1 MSEKK
6 VIIDNI
12 KFNTDINEAQLAK
25 LKKVPRV
32 IVKDLIK
39 GEEKNISFVIE
50 TIVGDLQVESK
61 DKEINRIF
69 TNAYTDEGT
78 VDLLHDIKPVRST
91 GNGRSQGCTR
101 VTKDMKL

>member
-1 MSEKK
+1 MNEKK

-12 KFNTDINEAQLAK
+12 KFNTDITEAQLVK

-39 GEEKNISFVIE
+39 GEEKEISFVIE
-50 TIVGDLQVESK
+50 TIMGDLQVESK
-61 DKEINRIF
+61 DKEITRIF

-78 VDLLHDIKPVRST
+78 VDLLHDIHPVRST
-91 GNGRSQGCTR
+91 GSGRSQGWTR
-101 VTKDMKL
+101 IDKSMKL

>member
-12 KFNTDINEAQLAK
+12 KFSTEISEAQLVK

-32 IVKDLIK
+32 IVKDSIK
-39 GEEKNISFVIE
+39 GEGNDISFVIE

-61 DKEINRIF
+61 DKEITRLF
-69 TNAYTDEGT
+69 TNAYTNEGT
-78 VDLLHDIKPVRST
+78 VDLLQNIQTEAPKR
-91 GNGRSQGCTR
+91 RQGCTR
-101 VTKDMKL
+101 IDSSMKL

>member
-6 VIIDNI
+6 VIIDHI
-12 KFNTDINEAQLAK
+12 KFNTEITEAQLAK

-32 IVKDLIK
+32 IVKDLLK
-39 GEEKNISFVIE
+39 GEDKQVSFVIE

-61 DKEINRIF
+61 DKEITRIF

-101 VTKDMKL
+101 IDKSMKL

>member
-6 VIIDNI
+6 VILDNI
-12 KFNTDINEAQLAK
+12 KFNTEITEAQLAK
-25 LKKVPRV
+25 LKKVPRI
-32 IVKDLIK
+32 IVKDLIR

-69 TNAYTDEGT
+69 TNAHTDEGT
-78 VDLLHDIKPVRST
+78 VDLLQSVNTEAPNR
-91 GNGRSQGCTR
+91 RQGCTR
-101 VTKDMKL
+101 IDKSMKL

>member
-12 KFNTDINEAQLAK
+12 KFNTNITEAQLAK

-32 IVKDLIK
+32 IVKDLLK
-39 GEEKNISFVIE
+39 GEGKDVSFLVE

-61 DKEINRIF
+61 DKEITRIF
-69 TNAYTDEGT
+69 TNAYTDEGV
-78 VDLLHDIKPVRST
+78 VDLLHNLIPSRSANT
-91 GNGRSQGCTR
+91 NRSQGCTR

>member
-12 KFNTDINEAQLAK
+12 KFNTDITEAQLTK
-25 LKKVPRV
+25 LKKVPRI

-91 GNGRSQGCTR
+91 GKSRSQGCTR
-101 VTKDMKL
+101 IDKSMKL

>member
-6 VIIDNI
+6 VILDNI
-12 KFNTDINEAQLAK
+12 KFNTEISEAQLAK

-39 GEEKNISFVIE
+39 GEEKDISFVIE
-50 TIVGDLQVESK
+50 TIVGDLQAESK

-101 VTKDMKL
+101 VTKNMKL

>member
-12 KFNTDINEAQLAK
+12 KFNTEISEAQLAK

-32 IVKDLIK
+32 IVKDSIK
-39 GEEKNISFVIE
+39 GEENDISFVIE

-61 DKEINRIF
+61 DKEITRLF
-69 TNAYTDEGT
+69 TNAYTNEGT
-78 VDLLHDIKPVRST
+78 VDLLQNIHTEAPKR
-91 GNGRSQGCTR
+91 RQGCTR
-101 VTKDMKL
+101 IDSSMKL

>member
-12 KFNTDINEAQLAK
+12 KFNTNITEAQLAK

-32 IVKDLIK
+32 IVKDSIK
-39 GEEKNISFVIE
+39 GEEKEISFVIE

-61 DKEINRIF
+61 DKEITRIF
-69 TNAYTDEGT
+69 ANAYTDEGT
-78 VDLLHDIKPVRST
+78 VDLLQSIKTEAPKR
-91 GNGRSQGCTR
+91 RQGCTR
-101 VTKDMKL
+101 IDKSMKL

>member
-6 VIIDNI
+6 VILDNI
-12 KFNTDINEAQLAK
+12 KFNTEISEAQLAK

-39 GEEKNISFVIE
+39 GEEKDDSFMIE

-61 DKEINRIF
+61 DKEIVRIF

-91 GNGRSQGCTR
+91 SNGRSQGCTR
-101 VTKDMKL
+101 IDKSMKL

>member
-6 VIIDNI
+6 VILDNI
-12 KFNTDINEAQLAK
+12 KFNTDITEAQLAK

-39 GEEKNISFVIE
+39 GEEKDISFVIE

-61 DKEINRIF
+61 DKEITRIF
-69 TNAYTDEGT
+69 INAYTDEGT
-78 VDLLHDIKPVRST
+78 VDLLHDIQPVRSA
-91 GNGRSQGCTR
+91 GNGRSQGCTHID
-101 VTKDMKL
+101 KSMKL

>member
-6 VIIDNI
+6 VILDNI
-12 KFNTDINEAQLAK
+12 KFNTEISEAQLAK

-50 TIVGDLQVESK
+50 TIVGDLQIESK
-61 DKEINRIF
+61 DKEITRIF

-78 VDLLHDIKPVRST
+78 VDLLHDLQPVRST
-91 GNGRSQGCTR
+91 GSCRSQGCTR
-101 VTKDMKL
+101 IDKSMKL

>member
-6 VIIDNI
+6 VILDNI
-12 KFNTDINEAQLAK
+12 KFNTEISEAKLAK

-39 GEEKNISFVIE
+39 GEEKDISFVIE

-78 VDLLHDIKPVRST
+78 VDLLHGIKPVRST

-101 VTKDMKL
+101 ITKSMKL

>member
-1 MSEKK
+1 MSKKK
-6 VIIDNI
+6 VILDNI
-12 KFNTDINEAQLAK
+12 KFNTEISEAQLAK

-39 GEEKNISFVIE
+39 GEEKDISFVIE

-101 VTKDMKL
+101 VTKNMKL

>member
-12 KFNTDINEAQLAK
+12 KFNTNITEAQLAK

-32 IVKDLIK
+32 IVKDLLK
-39 GEEKNISFVIE
+39 GEDKNVSFVVE
-50 TIVGDLQVESK
+50 TIIGDLQVESK
-61 DKEINRIF
+61 DKEVTRIF

-78 VDLLHDIKPVRST
+78 VDLLHDLKPVRSANST
-91 GNGRSQGCTR
+91 RSQGCTR
-101 VTKDMKL
+101 ITKSMKL

>member
-1 MSEKK
+1 MSEQKL
-6 VIIDNI
+6 IIDNI
-12 KFNTDINEAQLAK
+12 KFNTEVSEEQLAK

-39 GEEKNISFVIE
+39 GEEKDISFVIE
-50 TIVGDLQVESK
+50 TIVGDLQVGSK

-78 VDLLHDIKPVRST
+78 VDLLHDLKPVRSS

-101 VTKDMKL
+101 IDRSMKI